1 MRFAAEL
8 YSGHK
13 TYTEE
18 KGGNLTAF
26 VAGVETGEFFFKFK
40 KVPSNE
46 AKVCRR

>member
-1 MRFAAEL
+1 MHVMRFAAEL

-26 VAGVETGEFFFKFK
+26 VARVETGEFLFKF
-40 KVPSNE
+40 PT
-46 AKVCRR
+46 

>member
-8 YSGHK
+8 YGGHK

-46 AKVCRR
+46 AKFCRR